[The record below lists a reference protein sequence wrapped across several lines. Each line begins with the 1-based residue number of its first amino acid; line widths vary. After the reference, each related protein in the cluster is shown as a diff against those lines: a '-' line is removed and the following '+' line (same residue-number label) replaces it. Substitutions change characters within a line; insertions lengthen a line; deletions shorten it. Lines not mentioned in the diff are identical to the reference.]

1 MKQLLFNIKGYAVII
16 VTLAAVYACFFL
28 FAQNRGDDIAELMTK
43 DNAFIFL
50 IGLGFLLFFVITYI
64 LRRLSRK
71 MGSESVLG
79 DSGKI
84 DLRNW
89 KFQLGYF
96 SIFCIL
102 IAATFKW
109 SPKRQLIAPVFIGVH
124 VILLT
129 FVLYRLWK
137 KSRNKRME

>member
-1 MKQLLFNIKGYAVII
+1 MKQLLFNIKGYAVVI
-16 VTLAAVYACFFL
+16 VTLTAVYACFFV
-28 FAQNRGDDIAELMTK
+28 FAQKRGDDIAELMDT
-43 DNAFIFL
+43 DNGFIFL
-50 IGLGFLLFFVITYI
+50 IGFGFLLFFIITYF

-71 MGSESVLG
+71 VGSESVLG
-79 DSGKI
+79 DSGRI
-84 DLRNW
+84 DLRSW

-124 VILLT
+124 VILLM
-129 FVLYRLWK
+129 FVFYRLWK
-137 KSRNKRME
+137 NSRNKRVE